1 MEWITKIPDLAKLPT
16 KYFALISLVSG
27 SLLLLPT
34 SVLARLHL
42 DSIPPPYGAIVGVV
56 FLITTG
62 LVVVNALSWVWNRI
76 DAKRRK
82 SKRDDALLEMLM
94 SLDHA
99 EQSVLREFYITGQS
113 TIKMPMDTP
122 TVAGLVSHGILQ
134 RVGTLGNYSLH
145 GMMFSLRIAKTAQE
159 MITPDILGLSEFQIP
174 TDDGQ
179 LMMNDEGIEWIGKN
193 RPEFT
198 GPRRMSGW

>member
-1 MEWITKIPDLAKLPT
+1 
-16 KYFALISLVSG
+16 
-27 SLLLLPT
+27 
-34 SVLARLHL
+34 
-42 DSIPPPYGAIVGVV
+42 
-56 FLITTG
+56 
-62 LVVVNALSWVWNRI
+62 
-76 DAKRRK
+76 
-82 SKRDDALLEMLM
+82 
-94 SLDHA
+94 
-99 EQSVLREFYITGQS
+99 
-113 TIKMPMDTP
+113 MPMDTP

-134 RVGTLGNYSLH
+134 RVGTLGNHSLH